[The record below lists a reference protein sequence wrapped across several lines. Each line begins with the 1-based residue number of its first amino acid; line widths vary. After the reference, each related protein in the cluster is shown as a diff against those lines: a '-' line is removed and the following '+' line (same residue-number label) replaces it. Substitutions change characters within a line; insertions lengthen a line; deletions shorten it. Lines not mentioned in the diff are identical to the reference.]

1 MIIMISISD
10 SPWCS
15 LGSAL
20 CCLFPESCPPRCPS
34 HSFTASPFSASL
46 CPVLGVNHCRKLL
59 VQPLP
64 TTTPNSLFPTVFPFN
79 THHRQCILLITS
91 LLNFTSI
98 LLTLLIIPS
107 FPHWN
112 GNSPWV
118 GLLLPAVS
126 LLPSQCL
133 TRSECSN
140 N

>member
-1 MIIMISISD
+1 MVLSGVSCLLSLPRQLPSQVSLTLLHSLSILCLPVPCFGCQSLPK
-10 SPWCS
+10 SPS
-15 LGSAL
+15 S
-20 CCLFPESCPPRCPS
+20 PPS
-34 HSFTASPFSASL
+34 H
-46 CPVLGVNHCRKLL
+46 HH
-59 VQPLP
+59 
-64 TTTPNSLFPTVFPFN
+64 PNSLFPTVFPFN
-79 THHRQCILLITS
+79 TQHRQRILLITL

-126 LLPSQCL
+126 LPPSQCL